1 MAVRRKPL
9 SARVVSTLKTKAKKS
24 KLFNI
29 TDLKRSYR
37 KGQGAYLSAGSRPRT
52 PMSAW
57 AMARVNKLIKLGA
70 RATFDKEIIRTA
82 QKRNRK
88 KKWLYGQRK
97 N

>member
-9 SARVVSTLKTKAKKS
+9 SAKTVATLKAKAKKS
-24 KLFNI
+24 KLFNL

-37 KGQGAYLSAGSRPRT
+37 KGQGAFLSAGSRPRI

>member
-9 SARVVSTLKTKAKKS
+9 SAKVVATLRAKAKKS

-37 KGQGAYLSAGSRPRT
+37 KGQGAFLSAGSRPRI

-57 AMARVNKLIKLGA
+57 AMARVNKLIKLGS

-82 QKRNRK
+82 QKRNRIK
-88 KKWLYGQRK
+88 K
-97 N
+97 